1 MKEIIES
8 YFRERSLVNHQLASY
23 NDCIPTADSQNS
35 RFEKIVRNIR
45 IGTDEIIE
53 DEEGGIIKLDVLDHE
68 IQVRMK
74 NMTLGPPTIREANGA
89 EHPSSPLECRLR
101 KLTYMSPVYL
111 DFTIHRDDLPQPIVE
126 EKVQIGSV
134 PIMIRSRRC
143 NLNPSHIDANRNLS
157 PEKSEEDK
165 EYYHTLLQGKGEDP
179 HDPGGYFIINGT
191 ERVLISMEDL
201 APNRVTVEM
210 NKRYARKTEVA
221 KIFSQ
226 KDGVRKPLTVEK
238 RKDGMLM
245 VKISSAGTTPIPV
258 VLLMRALGIDNDQ
271 EIFQAIAGPT
281 ETFKF
286 IVANL
291 NEVKDN
297 EEYGVESSGEAHDW
311 LQKKFAAGQQR
322 EYREQRIQ
330 NLLDKELLPHL
341 ETPLSDKD
349 KERIGP
355 DLAAQA
361 EVRTERNRKK
371 KAIFLGR
378 IVRQVLEM
386 AIQNKK
392 PNDKD
397 HYANK
402 RVRLA
407 GDLIEDLF
415 RVSLQ
420 QLARDL
426 KYQLER
432 HHNRKRDLKIT
443 SCLRPDVLTSKV
455 MHALATG
462 NWVGGRSGVSQLL
475 DRTTFLAALSHMR
488 RVTSPLVRSQPH
500 FEARDLHPT
509 QWGRLCPN
517 ETPEGQ
523 NCGLVKNAAQMIDVS
538 EAVNENEVKTLLEE
552 LGVNPNPEGW
562 SDGTRVHVNGDIFGL
577 HTKPYHLVDHFKR
590 GRRRGNIRHECNIRH
605 DALNRDIFI
614 NTDKGRILRPLL
626 VLDSGSLV
634 ISKDD
639 LDNLRSREI
648 NFDRLVQ
655 KGAVEW
661 VDAEEEED
669 LLVAP
674 RPFDL
679 PHVSPKNGRPLN
691 PANVEWVNMG
701 EEGIKKAKLR
711 ADIIMPNGT
720 KLTENFSV
728 PLNYYQENY
737 DELRKKERHKNK
749 PDVLTYTHVEI
760 DPQLILGVCA
770 SLVPYPEHNSTPRVT
785 GGTAMVKQSLGLP
798 SANGRLRPDTRQH
811 ILHYTQ
817 NSMTGTR
824 AMEATNFLRRPAGQ
838 NFVVAILSHHGYNM
852 QDAVIMNRGSVERAL
867 GRSTFV
873 RTYNAERKRF
883 PGGQVDE
890 IEIPGTGLD
899 EVKGLKSPESYAH
912 LEDDGLPTPETEI
925 SSKPDDRD
933 RVPQVLVGKT
943 SPPRFLEETHGAFL
957 QAQERRESSM
967 NVRHGEGGFVD
978 NVFVTESLDSGRLVR
993 ITLRTNRIPELGDKF
1008 ASRHGQKG
1016 VIGRLVDPEDMPFT
1030 VDGVVPDLLI
1040 NPHAIPSRM
1049 TVAHILEMIGGKV
1062 GAMDGRLIDGTA
1074 FSGEKEDSLREG
1086 LLRHGF
1092 AHTGRESMI
1101 NGETGEEFPAQT
1113 FVGVIYY
1120 QKLHH
1125 MVSGKIHARSRGR
1138 VQILTRQPT
1147 EGRARQGGLRFGEME
1162 RDCLIA
1168 HGASMVIKDRLL
1180 DESDGWELFVCAESG
1195 HIAFWDWRKRCYV
1208 SPIHGDKAEVFP
1220 VSTSYAFK
1228 LLLDEMKSLGVAMR
1242 LELEDR
1248 R

>member
-1 MKEIIES
+1 MMKEIIES

-23 NDCIPTADSQNS
+23 NDCIPSVDSQSS
-35 RFEKIVRNIR
+35 RFEEIVRTIR
-45 IGTDEIIE
+45 IGTE
-53 DEEGGIIKLDVLDHE
+53 DTVDDDEGGLIKLDVLDHD

-74 NMTLGPPTIREANGA
+74 NMTLGPPTIREANGS
-89 EHPSSPLECRLR
+89 EHPSLPLECRLR
-101 KLTYMSPVYL
+101 KLTYMSPIYL

-134 PIMIRSRRC
+134 PIMVRSRRC
-143 NLNPSHIDANRNLS
+143 NLNPAHIDANRNLS
-157 PEKSEEDK
+157 PNQSEEDK
-165 EYYHTLLQGKGEDP
+165 EHYHRLLEGKGEDP

-245 VKISSAGTTPIPV
+245 VKISSAGTTAIPV

-297 EEYGVESSGEAHDW
+297 EEYNVENQEEAMQW
-311 LQKKFAAGQQR
+311 LEKKFAAGQQK

-341 ETPLSDKD
+341 GNTDD
-349 KERIGP
+349 
-355 DLAAQA
+355 
-361 EVRTERNRKK
+361 NRKK

-386 AIQNKK
+386 AINNKE

-475 DRTTFLAALSHMR
+475 DRTSFLAALSHMR

-523 NCGLVKNAAQMIDVS
+523 NCGLVKNAAQMVDIS
-538 EAVNENEVKTLLEE
+538 EAVSEEEVKALLAEAD
-552 LGVNPNPEGW
+552 VDPNPVGWAEGA
-562 SDGTRVHVNGDIFGL
+562 RVHVNGDIFGL
-577 HTKPYHLVDHFKR
+577 HMNPHKLVEHFKR
-590 GRRRGNIRHECNIRH
+590 RRRSGRIRPEVSIRH
-605 DALNRDIFI
+605 DAINRDIFI

-626 VLDSGSLV
+626 VLDGGSMVLSKEYLDGLKDRTISFKDLV
-634 ISKDD
+634 
-639 LDNLRSREI
+639 NEG
-648 NFDRLVQ
+648 V
-655 KGAVEW
+655 VEW

-679 PHVSPKNGRPLN
+679 PHTSPKHDRPIN
-691 PANVEWVNMG
+691 PAKVQWLNMG
-701 EEGIKKAKLR
+701 EEGISKAKLS
-711 ADIIMPNGT
+711 AEVIMPNGEIVEE
-720 KLTENFSV
+720 KFSV
-728 PLNYYQENY
+728 PLNYYQE
-737 DELRKKERHKNK
+737 DLDKLRRKEKKTG
-749 PDVLTYTHVEI
+749 DVLIFTHVEI

-824 AMEATNFLRRPAGQ
+824 A
-838 NFVVAILSHHGYNM
+838 
-852 QDAVIMNRGSVERAL
+852 
-867 GRSTFV
+867 
-873 RTYNAERKRF
+873 
-883 PGGQVDE
+883 
-890 IEIPGTGLD
+890 
-899 EVKGLKSPESYAH
+899 
-912 LEDDGLPTPETEI
+912 
-925 SSKPDDRD
+925 
-933 RVPQVLVGKT
+933 
-943 SPPRFLEETHGAFL
+943 
-957 QAQERRESSM
+957 
-967 NVRHGEGGFVD
+967 
-978 NVFVTESLDSGRLVR
+978 
-993 ITLRTNRIPELGDKF
+993 
-1008 ASRHGQKG
+1008 
-1016 VIGRLVDPEDMPFT
+1016 
-1030 VDGVVPDLLI
+1030 
-1040 NPHAIPSRM
+1040 
-1049 TVAHILEMIGGKV
+1049 
-1062 GAMDGRLIDGTA
+1062 
-1074 FSGEKEDSLREG
+1074 
-1086 LLRHGF
+1086 
-1092 AHTGRESMI
+1092 
-1101 NGETGEEFPAQT
+1101 
-1113 FVGVIYY
+1113 
-1120 QKLHH
+1120 
-1125 MVSGKIHARSRGR
+1125 
-1138 VQILTRQPT
+1138 
-1147 EGRARQGGLRFGEME
+1147 
-1162 RDCLIA
+1162 
-1168 HGASMVIKDRLL
+1168 
-1180 DESDGWELFVCAESG
+1180 
-1195 HIAFWDWRKRCYV
+1195 
-1208 SPIHGDKAEVFP
+1208 
-1220 VSTSYAFK
+1220 
-1228 LLLDEMKSLGVAMR
+1228 
-1242 LELEDR
+1242 
-1248 R
+1248 

>member
-23 NDCIPTADSQNS
+23 NDCIPSVDSQSS
-35 RFEKIVRNIR
+35 RFEEIVRTIR
-45 IGTDEIIE
+45 IGTE
-53 DEEGGIIKLDVLDHE
+53 DTVDDDEGGLIKLDVLDHD

-74 NMTLGPPTIREANGA
+74 NMTLGPPTIREANGS
-89 EHPSSPLECRLR
+89 EHPSLPLECRLR
-101 KLTYMSPVYL
+101 KLTYMSPIYL

-134 PIMIRSRRC
+134 PIMVRSRRC
-143 NLNPSHIDANRNLS
+143 NLNPAHIDANRNLS
-157 PEKSEEDK
+157 PNQSEEDK
-165 EYYHTLLQGKGEDP
+165 EHYHRLLEGKGEDP

-245 VKISSAGTTPIPV
+245 VKISSAGTTAIPV

-297 EEYGVESSGEAHDW
+297 EEYNVENQEEAMQW
-311 LQKKFAAGQQR
+311 LEKKFAAGQQK

-341 ETPLSDKD
+341 GNTDD
-349 KERIGP
+349 
-355 DLAAQA
+355 
-361 EVRTERNRKK
+361 NRKK

-386 AIQNKK
+386 AINNKE

-475 DRTTFLAALSHMR
+475 DRTSFLAALSHMR

-523 NCGLVKNAAQMIDVS
+523 NCGLVKNAAQMVDIS
-538 EAVNENEVKTLLEE
+538 EAVSEEEVKALLAEAD
-552 LGVNPNPEGW
+552 VDPNPVGWAEGA
-562 SDGTRVHVNGDIFGL
+562 RVHVNGDIFGL
-577 HTKPYHLVDHFKR
+577 HMNPHKLVEHFKR
-590 GRRRGNIRHECNIRH
+590 RRRSGRIRPEVSIRH
-605 DALNRDIFI
+605 DAINRDIFI

-626 VLDSGSLV
+626 VLDGGSMVLSKEYLDGLKDRTISFKDLV
-634 ISKDD
+634 
-639 LDNLRSREI
+639 NEG
-648 NFDRLVQ
+648 V
-655 KGAVEW
+655 VEW

-679 PHVSPKNGRPLN
+679 PHTSPKHGRPIN
-691 PANVEWVNMG
+691 PAKVQWLNMG
-701 EEGIKKAKLR
+701 EEGISKAKIS
-711 ADIIMPNGT
+711 AEVIMPNGEIVEE
-720 KLTENFSV
+720 KFSV
-728 PLNYYQENY
+728 PLNYYQE
-737 DELRKKERHKNK
+737 DLDKLRRKEKKTG
-749 PDVLTYTHVEI
+749 DVLIFTHVEI

-824 AMEATNFLRRPAGQ
+824 AMDATNFIRRPAGQ

-867 GRSTFV
+867 GRSTFI

-890 IEIPGTGLD
+890 IEIPGSGLD
-899 EVKGLKSPESYAH
+899 EVKGLKSPEAYAH
-912 LEDDGLPTPETEI
+912 LENDGLPTPETEI
-925 SSKPDDRD
+925 SSKPEDRD

-943 SPPRFLEETHGAFL
+943 SPPRFLEESHGAFL

-1030 VDGVVPDLLI
+1030 VDGVIPDLLI

-1062 GAMDGRLIDGTA
+1062 GAMEGRLIDGTA

-1092 AHTGRESMI
+1092 AHTGRESMV
-1101 NGETGEEFPAQT
+1101 NGETGEEFAAKI

-1195 HIAFWDWRKRCYV
+1195 HIAYWDWRKRCYV
-1208 SPIHGDKAEVFP
+1208 SPVHGDKAEVFP

-1248 R
+1248 K

>member
-23 NDCIPTADSQNS
+23 NDCIPSVDSQSS
-35 RFEKIVRNIR
+35 RFEEIVRTIR
-45 IGTDEIIE
+45 IGTEETVD
-53 DEEGGIIKLDVLDHE
+53 DDEGGLIKLDVLDLD

-74 NMTLGPPTIREANGA
+74 NMALGPPTIREANGS

-101 KLTYMSPVYL
+101 KLTYMSPIYL

-134 PIMIRSRRC
+134 PIMVRSRRC
-143 NLNPSHIDANRNLS
+143 NLNPAHIDANRNLS
-157 PEKSEEDK
+157 PNQSEEDK
-165 EYYHTLLQGKGEDP
+165 EHYHRLLEGKGEDP
-179 HDPGGYFIINGT
+179 YDPGGYFIINGT

-245 VKISSAGTTPIPV
+245 VKISSAGTTAIPV
-258 VLLMRALGIDNDQ
+258 VLLMRSLGIDNDQ

-297 EEYGVESSGEAHDW
+297 EEYNVENQEEAMQW
-311 LQKKFAAGQQR
+311 LEKKFAAGQQK

-330 NLLDKELLPHL
+330 NLLDKELLPRL
-341 ETPLSDKD
+341 GNPED
-349 KERIGP
+349 
-355 DLAAQA
+355 
-361 EVRTERNRKK
+361 NRKK

-386 AIQNKK
+386 AINNKE

-475 DRTTFLAALSHMR
+475 DRTSFLAALSHMR

-523 NCGLVKNAAQMIDVS
+523 NCGLVKNAAQMVDIS
-538 EAVNENEVKTLLEE
+538 EAVSEEEVKALLAEAD
-552 LGVNPNPEGW
+552 VDPNPVGWAEGA
-562 SDGTRVHVNGDIFGL
+562 RVHVNGDIFGL
-577 HTKPYHLVDHFKR
+577 HMNPHKLVEHFKR
-590 GRRRGNIRHECNIRH
+590 RRRSGRIRSEVSIRH
-605 DALNRDIFI
+605 DAVNRDIFI

-626 VLDSGSLV
+626 VLDGGSMVLSKEYLDGLKDRTISFKDLV
-634 ISKDD
+634 
-639 LDNLRSREI
+639 NEG
-648 NFDRLVQ
+648 V
-655 KGAVEW
+655 VEW

-679 PHVSPKNGRPLN
+679 PHTSPKHGRPIN
-691 PANVEWVNMG
+691 PAKVEWLNMG
-701 EEGIKKAKLR
+701 EEGISKAKLS
-711 ADIIMPNGT
+711 AEVIMPNGEIVHE
-720 KLTENFSV
+720 KFSI
-728 PLNYYQENY
+728 PLNYYQE
-737 DELRKKERHKNK
+737 DLDKLRRKEKKTG
-749 PDVLTYTHVEI
+749 DVLIFTHVEI

-824 AMEATNFLRRPAGQ
+824 AMDATNFIRRPAGQ

-867 GRSTFV
+867 GRSTFI

-899 EVKGLKSPESYAH
+899 EVKGLKSPEAYAH
-912 LEDDGLPTPETEI
+912 LETDGLPTPETEI
-925 SSKPDDRD
+925 SSKPEDRD

-943 SPPRFLEETHGAFL
+943 SPPRFLEESHGAFL

-1030 VDGVVPDLLI
+1030 VDGVIPDLLI

-1062 GAMDGRLIDGTA
+1062 GAMEGRLIDGTA

-1092 AHTGRESMI
+1092 AHTGRESMV
-1101 NGETGEEFPAQT
+1101 NGETGEEFPAQI

-1195 HIAFWDWRKRCYV
+1195 HIAYWDWRKRCYV
-1208 SPIHGDKAEVFP
+1208 SPVHGDKAEVFP

-1248 R
+1248 K

>member
-1 MKEIIES
+1 MMKEIIES

-23 NDCIPTADSQNS
+23 NDCIPSADSQSS
-35 RFEKIVRNIR
+35 RFEEIVRNIR
-45 IGTDEIIE
+45 IGTD
-53 DEEGGIIKLDVLDHE
+53 DVLDDDEGGLIKLDVLDHD

-74 NMTLGPPTIREANGA
+74 NMTLGPPTIREANGS
-89 EHPSSPLECRLR
+89 EHPSVPLECRLR
-101 KLTYMSPVYL
+101 KLTYMSPIYL

-143 NLNPSHIDANRNLS
+143 NLNPAHIDANRNLS
-157 PEKSEEDK
+157 PNQSEEDK
-165 EYYHTLLQGKGEDP
+165 EHYHRLLEGKGEDP
-179 HDPGGYFIINGT
+179 YDPGGYFIINGT

-245 VKISSAGTTPIPV
+245 VKISSAGTTAIPV
-258 VLLMRALGIDNDQ
+258 VMLMRSLGIDNDQ

-297 EEYGVESSGEAHDW
+297 EEYNVENQEEAMQW
-311 LQKKFAAGQQR
+311 LEKKFAAGQQK

-341 ETPLSDKD
+341 GNSED
-349 KERIGP
+349 
-355 DLAAQA
+355 
-361 EVRTERNRKK
+361 NRKK

-386 AIQNKK
+386 AINNKE

-475 DRTTFLAALSHMR
+475 DRTSFLAALSHMR

-523 NCGLVKNAAQMIDVS
+523 NCGLVKNAAQMVDIS
-538 EAVNENEVKTLLEE
+538 EAVSEEEVKALLAEAD
-552 LGVNPNPEGW
+552 VDPNPVGW
-562 SDGTRVHVNGDIFGL
+562 SEGARVHVNGDIFGL
-577 HTKPYHLVDHFKR
+577 HMNPHKLVEHFKR
-590 GRRRGNIRHECNIRH
+590 RRRSGRIRSEVSIRH
-605 DALNRDIFI
+605 DAVNRDIFI

-626 VLDSGSLV
+626 VLDGGSMVLSKVYLDGLKDRSISFKDLV
-634 ISKDD
+634 
-639 LDNLRSREI
+639 NEG
-648 NFDRLVQ
+648 V
-655 KGAVEW
+655 VEW

-679 PHVSPKNGRPLN
+679 PQMSPKHGRPIN
-691 PANVEWVNMG
+691 PAKVQWLNMG
-701 EEGIKKAKLR
+701 EEGISKAKLS
-711 ADIIMPNGT
+711 AEVIMPNGEVVNE
-720 KLTENFSV
+720 KFSV
-728 PLNYYQENY
+728 PLNYFQE
-737 DELRKKERHKNK
+737 DLDKLRRKEKKTG
-749 PDVLTYTHVEI
+749 DVLIYTHVEI

-824 AMEATNFLRRPAGQ
+824 AMEATNFIRRPAGQ

-852 QDAVIMNRGSVERAL
+852 QDAVIMNRGSIERAL
-867 GRSTFV
+867 ARSTFI

-899 EVKGLKSPESYAH
+899 EVKGLKSPEAYAH
-912 LEDDGLPTPETEI
+912 LEGDGLPTPETEI
-925 SSKPDDRD
+925 SSKPEDRE

-943 SPPRFLEETHGAFL
+943 SPPRFLEESHGAFL

-1030 VDGVVPDLLI
+1030 VDGVIPDLLI

-1062 GAMDGRLIDGTA
+1062 GAMEGRLIDGTA

-1101 NGETGEEFPAQT
+1101 NGETGEEFPAQV

-1195 HIAFWDWRKRCYV
+1195 HIAYWDWRKRCYV
-1208 SPIHGDKAEVFP
+1208 SPVHGDKAEVFP

-1248 R
+1248 K

>member
-23 NDCIPTADSQNS
+23 NDCIPSVDSQSS
-35 RFEKIVRNIR
+35 RFEEIVRTIR
-45 IGTDEIIE
+45 IGTEETFD
-53 DEEGGIIKLDVLDHE
+53 DDEGGLIKLDVLDHD

-74 NMTLGPPTIREANGA
+74 NMTLGPPTIREANGS

-101 KLTYMSPVYL
+101 KLTYMSPIYL

-134 PIMIRSRRC
+134 PIMVRSRRC
-143 NLNPSHIDANRNLS
+143 NLNPAHIDANRNLS
-157 PEKSEEDK
+157 PNQSEEDK
-165 EYYHTLLQGKGEDP
+165 EHYHRLLEGKGEDP
-179 HDPGGYFIINGT
+179 YDPGGYFIINGT

-245 VKISSAGTTPIPV
+245 VKISSAGTTAIPV
-258 VLLMRALGIDNDQ
+258 VLLMRSLGIDNDQ

-297 EEYGVESSGEAHDW
+297 EEYNVENQEEAMQW
-311 LQKKFAAGQQR
+311 LEKKFAAGQQK

-341 ETPLSDKD
+341 
-349 KERIGP
+349 GN
-355 DLAAQA
+355 
-361 EVRTERNRKK
+361 TEENRKK

-386 AIQNKK
+386 AINNKE

-475 DRTTFLAALSHMR
+475 DRTSFLAALSHMR

-523 NCGLVKNAAQMIDVS
+523 NCGLVKNAAQMVDIS
-538 EAVNENEVKTLLEE
+538 EAVSEEEVKALLAEAD
-552 LGVNPNPEGW
+552 VDPNPVGWAEGA
-562 SDGTRVHVNGDIFGL
+562 RVHVNGDIFGL
-577 HTKPYHLVDHFKR
+577 HMNPHKLVEHFKR
-590 GRRRGNIRHECNIRH
+590 RRRSGRIRSEVSIRH
-605 DALNRDIFI
+605 DAVNRDIFI

-626 VLDSGSLV
+626 VLDGGSMVLSKEYLDGLKDRTISFKDLV
-634 ISKDD
+634 
-639 LDNLRSREI
+639 NEG
-648 NFDRLVQ
+648 V
-655 KGAVEW
+655 VEW

-679 PHVSPKNGRPLN
+679 PHTSPKHGRPIN
-691 PANVEWVNMG
+691 PAKVEWLNMG
-701 EEGIKKAKLR
+701 EEGISKAKLS
-711 ADIIMPNGT
+711 AEVIMPNGEIVHE
-720 KLTENFSV
+720 KFSI
-728 PLNYYQENY
+728 PLNYYQE
-737 DELRKKERHKNK
+737 DLDKLRRKEKKTG
-749 PDVLTYTHVEI
+749 DVLIFTHVEI

-824 AMEATNFLRRPAGQ
+824 AMDATNFIRRPAGQ

-867 GRSTFV
+867 GRSTFI

-890 IEIPGTGLD
+890 IEIPGSGLD
-899 EVKGLKSPESYAH
+899 EVKGLKSPEAYAH
-912 LEDDGLPTPETEI
+912 LENDGLPTPETEI
-925 SSKPDDRD
+925 SSKPEDRD

-943 SPPRFLEETHGAFL
+943 SPPRFLEESHGAFL

-1030 VDGVVPDLLI
+1030 VDGVIPDLLI

-1062 GAMDGRLIDGTA
+1062 GAMEGRLIDGTA

-1092 AHTGRESMI
+1092 AHTGRESMV
-1101 NGETGEEFPAQT
+1101 NGETGEEFPAQI

-1195 HIAFWDWRKRCYV
+1195 HIAYWDWRKRCYV
-1208 SPIHGDKAEVFP
+1208 SPVHGDKAEVFP

-1248 R
+1248 K